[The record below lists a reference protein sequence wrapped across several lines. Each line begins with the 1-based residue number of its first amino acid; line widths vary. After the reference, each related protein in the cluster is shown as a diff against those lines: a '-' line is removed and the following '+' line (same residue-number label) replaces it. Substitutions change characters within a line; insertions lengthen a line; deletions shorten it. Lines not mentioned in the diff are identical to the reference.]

1 MKKQAVLVPGAVLKE
16 TLGEYQISV
25 AKLSEDIGLSASAIR
40 QITNSK
46 LKISLEI
53 GLKLEAYFGSPPRYW
68 IDLQNEYSLSEL
80 GKDAGFTAVLKN
92 IPKAKKAAPKDE
104 SKTASKTAPKAA
116 GRPGRKAGAQQAAD
130 KKADGK
136 KTGGRPPKAQGEKK
150 TRAPRKS
157 AE

>member
-53 GLKLEAYFGSPPRYW
+53 GLKLAVYFGSPSRYW
-68 IDLQNEYSLSEL
+68 IDLQNEYSLAEL
-80 GKDAGFTAVLKN
+80 EKDAEFTAVLKN
-92 IPKAKKAAPKDE
+92 IPKAKKAAPK
-104 SKTASKTAPKAA
+104 AAPKTAPKAA
-116 GRPGRKAGAQQAAD
+116 GRPGRQAAD
-130 KKADGK
+130 KKADVK
-136 KTGGRPPKAQGEKK
+136 KTGGRPAKAPGEKK
-150 TRAPRKS
+150 PRAPRKS